1 MWPWHV
7 KMATLNLLRLSL
19 LLVMMMDWIGLDLL
33 SGTGVATNLGIVFW
47 SFDFGHQLAK
57 FPTSDGYWKDLSDLL
72 YTEWKFMYLK
82 GVSRCQVLDRN
93 DTLSC
98 LDKRW
103 KWQIL
108 WPWETSEF
116 GAIHSQLVWDWHKES
131 HSLAWEMVTRRVPKP
146 HKAPPLLF
154 TSLQDSFH
162 RNRGQS
168 HLRQISKPFQSK
180 RLPRTQGLLEISPQN
195 KTLWDQTVPN
205 FATLWWLW
213 LFMAKFRKVGQTF
226 SICSPLIQ

>member
-1 MWPWHV
+1 MFDRFFSGPE
-7 KMATLNLLRLSL
+7 NL
-19 LLVMMMDWIGLDLL
+19 V
-33 SGTGVATNLGIVFW
+33 TKVAGNRNAFQMFCFNMPCYKLF
-47 SFDFGHQLAK
+47 SFK
-57 FPTSDGYWKDLSDLL
+57 KDLL

-116 GAIHSQLVWDWHKES
+116 GAIHSQFVWDWHKES

-168 HLRQISKPFQSK
+168 HLKQISRPFESK
-180 RLPRTQGLLEISPQN
+180 RLPRTHGWLEISPQN

-205 FATLWWLW
+205 FAMLWWLW
-213 LFMAKFRKVGQTF
+213 LFNIHGKVQEGWADF
-226 SICSPLIQ
+226 FYL